1 MSTSG
6 LLGAGWVV
14 LCKIKAREQDGA
26 GRASG
31 PDADLR
37 EVQSGVNP
45 MESSTAEIVLK
56 WSPIWVE
63 IAEP

>member
-6 LLGAGWVV
+6 LLGAGRVV
-14 LCKIKAREQDGA
+14 LCKINTRKPDGA
-26 GRASG
+26 GKGSG
-31 PDADLR
+31 RDADLR

-45 MESSTAEIVLK
+45 MGSSTAKIVLK

>member
-6 LLGAGWVV
+6 LLGAGRVA
-14 LCKIKAREQDGA
+14 LCKIKAREQDSA

-31 PDADLR
+31 RDADLR

-45 MESSTAEIVLK
+45 VGSSTAEIVPK

-63 IAEP
+63 IAKP